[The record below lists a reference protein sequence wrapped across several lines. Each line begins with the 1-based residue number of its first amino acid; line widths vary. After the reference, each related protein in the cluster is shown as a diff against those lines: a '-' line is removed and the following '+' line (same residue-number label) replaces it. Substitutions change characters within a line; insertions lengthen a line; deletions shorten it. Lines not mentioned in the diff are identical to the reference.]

1 MAARL
6 IIKYLLCSVEA
17 ISVLL
22 SDSRGGAEPL
32 PGLPRQSKQ
41 IDEGLTDSEEEEEE
55 EGESARQTLLGQES
69 CEVTGYE
76 MRGVQLYSTIYF
88 QPFSVQ

>member
-1 MAARL
+1 MKVGYKRL

-22 SDSRGGAEPL
+22 SDSRAGAEPP

-41 IDEGLTDSEEEEEE
+41 IDEGLTDSEEEEE

-76 MRGVQLYSTIYF
+76 MRGVQLY
-88 QPFSVQ
+88 